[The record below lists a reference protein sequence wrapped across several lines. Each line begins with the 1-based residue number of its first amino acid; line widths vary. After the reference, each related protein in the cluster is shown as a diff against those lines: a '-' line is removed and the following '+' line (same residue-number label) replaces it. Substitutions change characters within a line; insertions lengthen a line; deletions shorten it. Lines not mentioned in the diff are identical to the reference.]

1 MNKFL
6 LINSPIF
13 WDTTNEDEN
22 YLSPLGLAYIT
33 TYLERSEFEVT
44 IKDCVKDRISVS
56 NLLEHIN
63 SHKYNFVGINIFT
76 PNLHIVKHII
86 ENIDSSC
93 EIFIGGQIVK
103 SLYSE
108 ITSFNT
114 TNKCHIIIGEGEFI
128 VPAIAKGNYNEI
140 PLKVKGNMTVYEV
153 NKNSKYFPEDISGII
168 LNRKFLPNEITIN
181 HYGKKEAS
189 IITSRGCAYNC
200 AFCGGARSLN
210 QNISIRTRTPE
221 SILDEIRELISIYP
235 DLQSVRILDDLFLR
249 NYSSIE
255 SAKEIFSKL
264 PELHWRGMIHALSI
278 EKHTDKLNILSQAN
292 CDELFMGIES
302 GSDRIRNKINKL
314 GTIETVLETASA
326 ILKNGIDLKGY
337 FILGFPEENKDDF
350 EDTFSLACKLK
361 EISQKSEGNF
371 RASVFQFRPYHGTQ
385 LYNEIQEQGIVIPDC
400 TLNEEISVFDGR
412 TQFNFTSGN
421 YSLETDDTLN
431 DYIVKIQ
438 SLNNGE

>member
-22 YLSPLGLAYIT
+22 YLSPLGLAYIA
-33 TYLERSEFEVT
+33 TYLERSGFEVT

-56 NLLEHIN
+56 NLLDHIN

-153 NKNSKYFPEDISGII
+153 NKNSKYF
-168 LNRKFLPNEITIN
+168 
-181 HYGKKEAS
+181 H
-189 IITSRGCAYNC
+189 
-200 AFCGGARSLN
+200 
-210 QNISIRTRTPE
+210 
-221 SILDEIRELISIYP
+221 
-235 DLQSVRILDDLFLR
+235 
-249 NYSSIE
+249 
-255 SAKEIFSKL
+255 
-264 PELHWRGMIHALSI
+264 
-278 EKHTDKLNILSQAN
+278 
-292 CDELFMGIES
+292 
-302 GSDRIRNKINKL
+302 
-314 GTIETVLETASA
+314 
-326 ILKNGIDLKGY
+326 
-337 FILGFPEENKDDF
+337 
-350 EDTFSLACKLK
+350 
-361 EISQKSEGNF
+361 
-371 RASVFQFRPYHGTQ
+371 
-385 LYNEIQEQGIVIPDC
+385 
-400 TLNEEISVFDGR
+400 
-412 TQFNFTSGN
+412 
-421 YSLETDDTLN
+421 
-431 DYIVKIQ
+431 
-438 SLNNGE
+438 